1 VLFCGYSSVFGEH
14 QFALQAT
21 DWEIGGFMRIGI
33 YGGTFDPVHHGHLIL
48 AHQAL
53 EEFKLDRLVFVPAA
67 ESPFKIHNHTAPA
80 TDRLAMLQLA
90 IRGEDRFEVDPLEI
104 ERGGVSYSID
114 TVKMFRSRDPEAEL
128 FFLVG
133 EDNAYRLTEW
143 HRFEELKKMVGFVVL
158 SRSEDFQSPEYPV
171 VQRRIE
177 ISSTEIR
184 NRVANGE
191 SITYLVPESVKR
203 YIEQHQLYHGERVSA
218 LRS

>member
-1 VLFCGYSSVFGEH
+1 
-14 QFALQAT
+14 
-21 DWEIGGFMRIGI
+21 MRIGI
-33 YGGTFDPVHHGHLIL
+33 YGGTFNPVHHGHLIL
-48 AHQAL
+48 ARQAL

-67 ESPFKIHNHTAPA
+67 ESPFKIQNHSAPA
-80 TDRLAMLQLA
+80 GDRLAMLRLA
-90 IRGEDRFEVDPLEI
+90 VAGEDRFLVDPLEI

-114 TVKMFRSRDPEAEL
+114 TVKMFRNREPGADL

-133 EDNAYRLTEW
+133 EDNADRLTEW
-143 HRFEELKKMVGFVVL
+143 HRFEELRKLVCFVVL

-184 NRVANGE
+184 NRVANQE
-191 SITYLVPESVKR
+191 SITYLVPESVKH
-203 YIEQHQLYHGERVSA
+203 YIEQHQLYQGERVSA

>member
-1 VLFCGYSSVFGEH
+1 
-14 QFALQAT
+14 
-21 DWEIGGFMRIGI
+21 MRIGI

-48 AHQAL
+48 ARQAL

-67 ESPFKIHNHTAPA
+67 ESPFKIHNQTTPA
-80 TDRLAMLQLA
+80 ADRLAMLQSA
-90 IRGEDRFEVDPLEI
+90 IANEDRFLVDPIEI
-104 ERGGVSYSID
+104 ERGGISYSID
-114 TVKMFRSRDPEAEL
+114 TVKMFRSRDPGAEL

-143 HRFEELKKMVGFVVL
+143 HRFEELKKLVYFVVL

-184 NRVANGE
+184 NRVANQE
-191 SITYLVPESVKR
+191 SITYLVPESVKC
-203 YIEQHQLYHGERVSA
+203 YIEQQQLYHGERVSA

>member
-1 VLFCGYSSVFGEH
+1 
-14 QFALQAT
+14 
-21 DWEIGGFMRIGI
+21 MRIGI

-48 AHQAL
+48 ARQAL
-53 EEFKLDRLVFVPAA
+53 EEFKLDRLVFVPTA

-90 IRGEDRFEVDPLEI
+90 IKGEDRFEVDPVEI

-133 EDNAYRLTEW
+133 EDNAYRLTDW

>member
-1 VLFCGYSSVFGEH
+1 
-14 QFALQAT
+14 
-21 DWEIGGFMRIGI
+21 MRIGI

-48 AHQAL
+48 AKQAL

-67 ESPFKIHNHTAPA
+67 ESPFKIHNHTTPPA
-80 TDRLAMLQLA
+80 DRLAMLQLA
-90 IRGEDRFEVDPLEI
+90 IASENRLSVDPIEI
-104 ERGGVSYSID
+104 ERGGISYSID
-114 TVKMFRSRDPEAEL
+114 TVKMFRSRDPGAEL

-143 HRFEELKKMVGFVVL
+143 HRFEELKKLVYFVVL
-158 SRSEDFQSPEYPV
+158 SRSEEFQSPEYPV

-184 NRVANGE
+184 NRVANQE

>member
-1 VLFCGYSSVFGEH
+1 
-14 QFALQAT
+14 
-21 DWEIGGFMRIGI
+21 MRIGI

-48 AHQAL
+48 ARQAL

-80 TDRLAMLQLA
+80 TARLAMLQLA

-191 SITYLVPESVKR
+191 SITYLVPESVER

>member
-1 VLFCGYSSVFGEH
+1 
-14 QFALQAT
+14 
-21 DWEIGGFMRIGI
+21 MRIGI

-133 EDNAYRLTEW
+133 EDNAYRLTDW

>member
-1 VLFCGYSSVFGEH
+1 
-14 QFALQAT
+14 
-21 DWEIGGFMRIGI
+21 MRIGI

-48 AHQAL
+48 ARQAL
-53 EEFKLDRLVFVPAA
+53 EEFKLDRLIFVPAA
-67 ESPFKIHNHTAPA
+67 ESPFKLHNHPAPA
-80 TDRLAMLQLA
+80 RDRLAMLRLA
-90 IRGEDRFEVDPLEI
+90 ITGEDRFEVDALEI

-143 HRFEELKKMVGFVVL
+143 HRFEELKELVAFVVL
-158 SRSEDFQSPEYPV
+158 SRSEDFESPEYPV

-184 NRVANGE
+184 NRVANQE
-191 SITYLVPESVKR
+191 SITYLVPESVKL

>member
-1 VLFCGYSSVFGEH
+1 
-14 QFALQAT
+14 
-21 DWEIGGFMRIGI
+21 MRIGI

-48 AHQAL
+48 ARQAL

-90 IRGEDRFEVDPLEI
+90 IRDEDRFEVDPLEI

-114 TVKMFRSRDPEAEL
+114 TVKMFHSREPEAEL

>member
-1 VLFCGYSSVFGEH
+1 
-14 QFALQAT
+14 
-21 DWEIGGFMRIGI
+21 MRIGI
-33 YGGTFDPVHHGHLIL
+33 YGGTFNPVHHGHLIL
-48 AHQAL
+48 ARQAL

-67 ESPFKIHNHTAPA
+67 ESPFKIQNHSAPA
-80 TDRLAMLQLA
+80 GDRLAMLRLA
-90 IRGEDRFEVDPLEI
+90 VAGEDRFSVDPLEI

-114 TVKMFRSRDPEAEL
+114 TVKMFRNREPGADL

-133 EDNAYRLTEW
+133 EDNADRLTEW
-143 HRFEELKKMVGFVVL
+143 HRFEELRKLVCFVVL

-184 NRVANGE
+184 NRVANQE
-191 SITYLVPESVKR
+191 SITYLVPESVKH
-203 YIEQHQLYHGERVSA
+203 YIEQHQLYQGERVSA

>member
-1 VLFCGYSSVFGEH
+1 
-14 QFALQAT
+14 
-21 DWEIGGFMRIGI
+21 MRIGI

-48 AHQAL
+48 ARQAL

-67 ESPFKIHNHTAPA
+67 ESPFKIHNHTTPPV
-80 TDRLAMLQLA
+80 DRLAMLQLA
-90 IRGEDRFEVDPLEI
+90 IASENRLSVDPIEI
-104 ERGGVSYSID
+104 ERGGISYSID
-114 TVKMFRSRDPEAEL
+114 TVKMFRSRDPGAEL

-143 HRFEELKKMVGFVVL
+143 HRFEELKKLVYFVVL
-158 SRSEDFQSPEYPV
+158 SRSEEFQSPEYPV

-184 NRVANGE
+184 NRVANQE
-191 SITYLVPESVKR
+191 SITYLVPESVKH
-203 YIEQHQLYHGERVSA
+203 YIEQNQLYHGERVSS

>member
-1 VLFCGYSSVFGEH
+1 
-14 QFALQAT
+14 
-21 DWEIGGFMRIGI
+21 MRIGI

-48 AHQAL
+48 AQQAL

-67 ESPFKIHNHTAPA
+67 ESPFKLHNHTAPA
-80 TDRLAMLQLA
+80 SDRLAMLRLA
-90 IRGEDRFEVDPLEI
+90 IEGEERFEVDALEI

-143 HRFEELKKMVGFVVL
+143 HRFEELRKLVAFVVL
-158 SRSEDFQSPEYPV
+158 SRSEDFASPEYPV

-184 NRVANGE
+184 NRVANQE
-191 SITYLVPESVKR
+191 SITYLVPESVEH

-218 LRS
+218 LSS

>member
-1 VLFCGYSSVFGEH
+1 
-14 QFALQAT
+14 
-21 DWEIGGFMRIGI
+21 MRIGI

-48 AHQAL
+48 ARQAL

-67 ESPFKIHNHTAPA
+67 ESPFKIHNHTTPA
-80 TDRLAMLQLA
+80 ADRLAMLQLA
-90 IRGEDRFEVDPLEI
+90 IASEDRFSVDPIEI
-104 ERGGVSYSID
+104 ERGGISYSID
-114 TVKMFRSRDPEAEL
+114 TVRMFRNRDPGAEL

-143 HRFEELKKMVGFVVL
+143 HRFEELKKLVYFVVL
-158 SRSEDFQSPEYPV
+158 SRSEEFQSPEYPV

-184 NRVANGE
+184 NRVANQE

-203 YIEQHQLYHGERVSA
+203 YIEQYQLYHGDRVSA

>member
-1 VLFCGYSSVFGEH
+1 
-14 QFALQAT
+14 
-21 DWEIGGFMRIGI
+21 MRIGI

-48 AHQAL
+48 AQQAL

-67 ESPFKIHNHTAPA
+67 ESPFKLHNHTAPA
-80 TDRLAMLQLA
+80 SDRLAMLRLA
-90 IRGEDRFEVDPLEI
+90 IKGEDRFEVDALEI

-143 HRFEELKKMVGFVVL
+143 HRFEELRKLVAFVVL
-158 SRSEDFQSPEYPV
+158 SRSEDFASPEYPV

-184 NRVANGE
+184 NRVANQE
-191 SITYLVPESVKR
+191 SITYLVPESVEH
-203 YIEQHQLYHGERVSA
+203 YIEQHQLYHGDRVSA

>member
-1 VLFCGYSSVFGEH
+1 
-14 QFALQAT
+14 
-21 DWEIGGFMRIGI
+21 MRIGI

>member
-1 VLFCGYSSVFGEH
+1 
-14 QFALQAT
+14 
-21 DWEIGGFMRIGI
+21 MRIGI

-48 AHQAL
+48 ARQAL

-90 IRGEDRFEVDPLEI
+90 IKGEDRFEVDPLEI

-171 VQRRIE
+171 VQRRVE